1 VQALKRERT
10 GKGATLGDVFKEK
23 LESIKKTPSQAPPP
37 PEAEAEAEAEA
48 EPAPQAAPDS
58 DDEET

>member
-1 VQALKRERT
+1 VPADTTDKRGNVTTIED
-10 GKGATLGDVFKEK
+10 GDITDDVET
-23 LESIKKTPSQAPPP
+23 IDDADP